1 MTGAK
6 KKKFNRKS
14 HVENSLKETPH
25 LKNADTTKKHLKI
38 FPKLKGHI
46 VSWNDKLKGM
56 D

>member
-6 KKKFNRKS
+6 KKKIQSKKN

-38 FPKLKGHI
+38 FPKLKGH
-46 VSWNDKLKGM
+46 
-56 D
+56 

>member
-6 KKKFNRKS
+6 KKKNSIEKS

-38 FPKLKGHI
+38 LPKLKGH
-46 VSWNDKLKGM
+46 
-56 D
+56 

>member
-6 KKKFNRKS
+6 KKKKSIEKS

-38 FPKLKGHI
+38 FPKLKGH
-46 VSWNDKLKGM
+46 
-56 D
+56 